1 MTDENKKKIGIIL
14 AVIGA
19 GAILSFGLSD
29 YVNFWKVFSVLTYM
43 EVLGFG
49 VYHFWKQ
56 SEYKTDSTFEQTLAD
71 YETELGEQMTVI
83 QEYEQIFDSQL
94 VELPCICGGNTFQG
108 LFSPKTDNIVQCEKC
123 KCKYK
128 VNIQYDTI
136 LISEPMD
143 SNS

>member
-1 MTDENKKKIGIIL
+1 MTDENKKKIGIII

-19 GAILSFGLSD
+19 GAILAFGLSD
-29 YVNFWKVFSVLTYM
+29 YVNFWKAFSVLTYI
-43 EVLGFG
+43 EILGFG

-56 SEYKTDSTFEQTLAD
+56 SEYKTDTTFEQTLAE
-71 YETELGEQMTVI
+71 YETELGEQLTVI

-128 VNIQYDTI
+128 VSIQYDTI

>member
-1 MTDENKKKIGIIL
+1 MSDENKKKIGIIV

-19 GAILSFGLSD
+19 GAILAFGLSD
-29 YVNFWKVFSVLTYM
+29 YVNFWKAFSVLTYI
-43 EVLGFG
+43 EILGFG

-56 SEYKTDSTFEQTLAD
+56 SEYKTDSTFEQTLAE